1 LNWRPTGFGH
11 AAQAASRDIEDL
23 VQGYIGG
30 RENQDYIQPT
40 GDWRGNASVYRTYCR
55 AMGTVNLN
63 HWAANGT
70 LPGEAILGSEAMLNE
85 GRHGLER

>member
-1 LNWRPTGFGH
+1 
-11 AAQAASRDIEDL
+11 
-23 VQGYIGG
+23 
-30 RENQDYIQPT
+30 
-40 GDWRGNASVYRTYCR
+40 
-55 AMGTVNLN
+55 MGTVNLN